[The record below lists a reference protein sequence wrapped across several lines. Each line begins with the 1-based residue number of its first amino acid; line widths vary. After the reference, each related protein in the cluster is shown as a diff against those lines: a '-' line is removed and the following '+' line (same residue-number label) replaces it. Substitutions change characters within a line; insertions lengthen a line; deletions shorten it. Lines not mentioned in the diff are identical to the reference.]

1 TCSTSTCSSP
11 RSTSCRRCSTATSR
25 PRWASAGQRQLIALA
40 RAELVD
46 PDILLLDEA
55 TAALDLATEA
65 AVNQAADR
73 LSGGRTTLVIAH
85 RLTTAERADRVVV
98 LDHGRVVE
106 DGTHTE
112 LLALDGT
119 YARLWQAFIADGH
132 PAPTETVAAG

>member
-1 TCSTSTCSSP
+1 M
-11 RSTSCRRCSTATSR
+11 
-25 PRWASAGQRQLIALA
+25 IALA

-112 LLALDGT
+112 LLARGGT

-132 PAPTETVAAG
+132 PAVETVAAG